1 MADIIPSF
9 FVYGEPEQSLEPGF
23 FHVETVM
30 ARKGLHQGQVKAHKH
45 EQLAQVTYWFRGRG
59 SYFIEDRVLDFSAPA
74 VSFVPGGIVHGFSV
88 EPLESDALVISI
100 ADGLLLSARDR
111 TVLSIDAPIMIAGT
125 NSDRQ
130 WQRLSLLMDMIAEE
144 YGTGAFGTQS
154 MMASLASAILTQVA
168 RLALLAPSL
177 SPSPEGTL
185 ATQLRRLI
193 DAHFR
198 ENWSVGRYTDA
209 LATTPHLLAKA
220 SNVAFGMQVK
230 ELINERR
237 LLEAKRLLLFT
248 VRSLEDIAY
257 EIGLRDAAYFS
268 RFFRLRTG
276 MAPSEWRRRKLAEA
290 GVLS

>member
-1 MADIIPSF
+1 MADTIPSF
-9 FVYGEPEQSLEPGF
+9 FVYGEPEQPLEPGF

-30 ARKGLHQGQVKAHKH
+30 ARRGLHQGQVKAHKH
-45 EQLAQVTYWFRGRG
+45 DQLAQVTYWFRGRG
-59 SYFIEDRVLDFSAPA
+59 SYFIEDKVLDFSAPA
-74 VSFVPGGIVHGFSV
+74 VSFVPSGIVHGFSV
-88 EPLESDALVISI
+88 EPMESDAFVISI
-100 ADGLLLSARDR
+100 ADGLMLSVRER
-111 TVLSIDAPIMIAGT
+111 TVLALDAPIMVAG
-125 NSDRQ
+125 SSDDRQ
-130 WQRLSLLMDMIAEE
+130 WRRLAQLMDMIAEE
-144 YGTGAFGTQS
+144 YETEPFGTQS
-154 MMASLASAILTQVA
+154 MMAALGSAILTQIA
-168 RLALLAPSL
+168 RLASL
-177 SPSPEGTL
+177 VPSPSQSPDMML

-198 ENWSVGRYTDA
+198 ENWSVGRYTDT

-220 SNVAFGMQVK
+220 SHAAFGMQVK

-276 MAPSEWRRRKLAEA
+276 LAPSDWRRLKLAGTVA
-290 GVLS
+290 AP

>member
-9 FVYGEPEQSLEPGF
+9 FVYGEPEQVLEPGF

-30 ARKGLHQGQVKAHKH
+30 ARRGLHQGQVKAHKH
-45 EQLAQVTYWFRGRG
+45 DQLAQVTYWFRGRG

-74 VSFVPGGIVHGFSV
+74 VSFVPSGIVHGFSV
-88 EPLESDALVISI
+88 EPQESDAFVISI
-100 ADGLLLSARDR
+100 ADGLMLSARER
-111 TVLSIDAPIMIAGT
+111 TALAIDAPIMVAGT
-125 NSDRQ
+125 RDDRQ
-130 WQRLSLLMDMIAEE
+130 WQRLSQLMEMIAEE
-144 YGTGAFGTQS
+144 YGTGAFATQS
-154 MMASLASAILTQVA
+154 MMASLASAILTQIA
-168 RLALLAPSL
+168 RLASLAPSPAQL
-177 SPSPEGTL
+177 PGRIL
-185 ATQLRRLI
+185 ATQLRHMI

-198 ENWSVGRYTDA
+198 ENWSVWHYTDA

-220 SNVAFGMQVK
+220 SNAAFGMPVK
-230 ELINERR
+230 ELISERR

-276 MAPSEWRRRKLAEA
+276 IAPSDWRRLKQAA
-290 GVLS
+290 AVVQS